1 MSTPEAKSDAETPFH
16 IVLDRLSD
24 RDDASS
30 GATSHWRPVPAC
42 DWTCLAE
49 AAAPAAAS
57 FSAAQMYVDAD
68 LTEATPP
75 APPRSVEEAVAQELR
90 LSDDLEPAELE
101 RMRRTFAYRN
111 HPDRV
116 GPAHQARALLRMT
129 VANVLIDQALKTAR
143 ARKG

>member
-1 MSTPEAKSDAETPFH
+1 VSSRRPKSNPEAPFH

-24 RDDASS
+24 RGDAPGGTISR
-30 GATSHWRPVPAC
+30 WRPAPAC

-49 AAAPAAAS
+49 VAAPAASS
-57 FSAAQMYVDAD
+57 FAADRMYIDAD
-68 LTEATPP
+68 PSEATPQGT
-75 APPRSVEEAVAQELR
+75 ARSVEEAVAQELQ
-90 LSDDLEPAELE
+90 LSDNLEPADLE
-101 RMRRTFAYRN
+101 RIRRRFAYRN

-143 ARKG
+143 ARAR